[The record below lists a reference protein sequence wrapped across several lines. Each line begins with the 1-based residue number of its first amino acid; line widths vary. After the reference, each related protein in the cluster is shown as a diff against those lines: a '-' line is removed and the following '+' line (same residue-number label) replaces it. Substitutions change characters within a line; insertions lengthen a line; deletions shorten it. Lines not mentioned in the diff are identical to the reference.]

1 MDRVQEIP
9 TLELTSGSRSYL
21 SKEMVLTSL
30 YIKRSNKGGAFIAPR
45 RVIKSGGYQIIFGKG
60 RALIRERRL
69 FE

>member
-1 MDRVQEIP
+1 MNLGSGDSNFRTHEWVEI
-9 TLELTSGSRSYL
+9 L
-21 SKEMVLTSL
+21 SLKRDGFDISL
-30 YIKRSNKGGAFIAPR
+30 YQAQYKGGAFIAPR

>member
-1 MDRVQEIP
+1 MNLGSGDSNFRTHEWVEI
-9 TLELTSGSRSYL
+9 L
-21 SKEMVLTSL
+21 SLKRDGSL

-60 RALIRERRL
+60 RAPIRERCL